1 MSFRGFPP
9 GKMRWI
15 RLPEP
20 FFRDLL
26 PQIDDLDELKVT
38 LYLFWRLE
46 QMSAPVRFLRLADFL
61 SDPALMDMLAGSEKR
76 LQAALE
82 KAVVRGTLLLAEVP
96 QPDGPLACYF
106 LNTPRGRAAVDA
118 IRQGTWQPT
127 APGDDLPS
135 LALERPNIFAL
146 YEEHIGPL
154 TPLIA
159 DALKEAEQ
167 TYPADWIEEA
177 FRIAVENNVRRWRY
191 IAAILD
197 SWQRE
202 GRDERKP
209 GGDSTADRRK
219 YLEGPFADYIER

>member
-1 MSFRGFPP
+1 MAFAGFPA
-9 GKMRWI
+9 GKVRWVRI
-15 RLPEP
+15 PEP
-20 FFRDLL
+20 FFRELL
-26 PQIDDLDELKVT
+26 PHIDDLDELKIT
-38 LYLFWRLE
+38 LYVFWQLE
-46 QMSAPVRFLRLADFL
+46 QMNAPVRFLRQADFL
-61 SDPALMDMLAGSEKR
+61 SDRALLNALGGSEKR

-82 KAVVRGTLLLAEVP
+82 KAVTRGTLLQVEAEA
-96 QPDGPLACYF
+96 DGEPIPCYF

-118 IRQGTWQPT
+118 IRQGIWQPT
-127 APGDDLPS
+127 TSDTASPS
-135 LALERPNIFAL
+135 LELERPNIFAL

-167 TYPADWIEEA
+167 TYPADWIKDA

-209 GGDSTADRRK
+209 GGDSAEDRRK
-219 YLEGPFADYIER
+219 YLEGPYADYIEH